1 MGQTDN
7 NSKYEKGFVM
17 KSVLFSINAF
27 LVFCFFF
34 TSVSLAEVELEN
46 FGPQA
51 NSKTEDF
58 QQNNIGAED
67 LTNAEHVVKEI
78 TETICFSVKDSDIE
92 AYLNCLSKEK
102 REKDKLKIVR
112 SFMMQK
118 IPNLD
123 VLKTFI
129 LDTSEDKI
137 SFVAK
142 YCSNGERIYLS
153 EVTLTKED
161 ERFVVSKEKVLET
174 VSNNPPGFAERNAH
188 LKGLDPNVPI
198 KPCHMGG
205 DCKFANAAGH
215 RLAEQEKRNEPL
227 LFEPMKDVQGIP
239 DRPFNINGDNI
250 FIDQDGGIREIHP
263 NGWVSVPKNGPQ
275 YVDLN
280 QLKKFYPDRYSGC
293 KDGNCANG
301 RCKIQ

>member
-1 MGQTDN
+1 
-7 NSKYEKGFVM
+7 M
-17 KSVLFSINAF
+17 KLFSFSIVAF
-27 LVFCFFF
+27 LVFCFFD
-34 TSVSLAEVELEN
+34 TSVSLAEVKPEN
-46 FGPQA
+46 SSAQFNGMPDDLPPRNA
-51 NSKTEDF
+51 A
-58 QQNNIGAED
+58 AEQI
-67 LTNAEHVVKEI
+67 TKAEQVVKEV

-102 REKDKLKIVR
+102 REKDKLKIVK

-129 LDTSEDKI
+129 LDASEDKI
-137 SFVAK
+137 CFVAK

-161 ERFVVSKEKVLET
+161 ERFVVSNEKVLET
-174 VSNNPPGFAERNAH
+174 VSNTPPGFAEPNAH

-198 KPCHMGG
+198 KPCHMGA

-215 RLAEQEKRNEPL
+215 RIAEQEKRNEQL

-239 DRPFNINGDNI
+239 DRTFNINGDNS